1 MPRSG
6 SQSHSRGSENE
17 EHFIWVSGLPPNWT
31 WQHLKDYVRGSI
43 VNQPKWTEVIE
54 ARPGLREGY
63 FRVVG
68 RKDADLAYNRFA
80 DPGVNANIMLV
91 HEWELSRDGAQ
102 PNLVRCNCSSRHR
115 EMQPGSH
122 SPRRSG
128 IDLNV
133 ITRTMMSTTAMNI
146 PVTSAPMA
154 VSYVYPAAPAG
165 YYTAYTT
172 QTAQYGYAAPTAPV
186 TGVPRHAMMPQT
198 PAYSITPNG
207 LPVNISN
214 GVVRT
219 EFRGIFITGLS
230 FSCSEADLRAL
241 LRSYGVT
248 PTHSVLPRD
257 QATGKLKGCATVQF
271 ASAAEAQDAVKKL
284 DKAQHMGKTIT
295 VRHDKDA
302 TSVGQPQGPVIANGS
317 TGYIMGGGTGS
328 IWHRGHRW

>member
-6 SQSHSRGSENE
+6 SQSQSRGSENE

-43 VNQPKWTEVIE
+43 VNQPRWTEVIE

-102 PNLVRCNCSSRHR
+102 PKLVRCNCSSRHR
-115 EMQPGSH
+115 GIEPGSH

-146 PVTSAPMA
+146 PVTAAPMA
-154 VSYVYPAAPAG
+154 VSYGYPAAHAG
-165 YYTAYTT
+165 YYATYTT

-186 TGVPRHAMMPQT
+186 AAVPRRALMAQT
-198 PAYSITPNG
+198 PAYSITSNG

-219 EFRGIFITGLS
+219 ESRGIFITGLS
-230 FSCSEADLRAL
+230 YSCSEAELRAL
-241 LRSYGVT
+241 LESYGSM
-248 PTHSVLPRD
+248 PLSCVLSRD
-257 QATGKLKGCATVQF
+257 QTTGKSKGCATAQF
-271 ASAAEAQDAVKKL
+271 ASAAEAQVAVKKL
-284 DKAQHMGKTIT
+284 DRVQHMGKTLA

-317 TGYIMGGGTGS
+317 TGYRVSAAWRHPTGRAR
-328 IWHRGHRW
+328 H